1 MLRTLILPAV
11 EPPYLVIEIVAALYH
26 LTVLPADFGDDDLEA
41 IARAQV
47 EANRLDACLVLGE
60 RRVLAI
66 DAEGVERRETE
77 VPFRLFGH
85 WISAAV
91 TRRLRTARPLPPTD
105 EVLRRQTALEAAIRE
120 YPARRA
126 EVLRQRGMLPPADFV
141 VGDLTKGGRDATP
154 DEFQTLSGRQSSGLP
169 IGLARCADCG
179 LWKGECLDPS
189 TEFSGKVMRVACGC
203 ENWNRCARCGGMLYR
218 FRLNANVYDVR
229 TDTVVH
235 VPGFSGLSHQ
245 CAADEIERNT

>member
-11 EPPYLVIEIVAALYH
+11 EPPYLVVEIVAALYH
-26 LTVLPADFGDDDLEA
+26 LTVLPADLPEDDLNA

-47 EANRLDACLVLGE
+47 QANRLAACLVLGE

-66 DAEGVERRETE
+66 GAEGVERRETE

-105 EVLRRQTALEAAIRE
+105 EVLRRQSALEAATKE

-126 EVLRQRGMLPPADFV
+126 EALRQRGMLPPADFV

-154 DEFQTLSGRQSSGLP
+154 DEFQTLSGRQTSGVP
-169 IGLARCADCG
+169 IGLVLCADCG
-179 LWKGECLDPS
+179 LWKGQCLDPS
-189 TEFSGKVMRVACGC
+189 PDFSGKVMHVACRC
-203 ENWNRCARCGGMLYR
+203 ERRIGIA
-218 FRLNANVYDVR
+218 A
-229 TDTVVH
+229 
-235 VPGFSGLSHQ
+235 PGV
-245 CAADEIERNT
+245 A

>member
-11 EPPYLVIEIVAALYH
+11 EPPYLVVEIVTALYH
-26 LTVLPADFGDDDLEA
+26 LTVLPADLPEDDLNA

-47 EANRLDACLVLGE
+47 QANRLDACLVLAE

-77 VPFRLFGH
+77 VSFHLFGH

-91 TRRLRTARPLPPTD
+91 TSRLKTARPLPPTD
-105 EVLRRQTALEAAIRE
+105 ELVRRQTALEAAIKE

-126 EVLRQRGMLPPADFV
+126 EVLRQRGMLPSADFV

-154 DEFQTLSGRQSSGLP
+154 DEFQTLSGRQTSGVP
-169 IGLARCADCG
+169 IGLVLCADCG
-179 LWKGECLDPS
+179 LWKGQCLDPS
-189 TEFSGKVMRVACGC
+189 PEFSGKVMRVCCRC
-203 ENWNRCARCGGMLYR
+203 ENRNRCARCGETLYR
-218 FRLNANVYDVR
+218 FRLNGNVYDVR

-245 CAADEIERNT
+245 CAG